1 MPEIID
7 KFEFEELKKRIL
19 KKYKDDSDILKMIE
33 QIKTG
38 IVWEKNDEKINGN
51 VFEEVTEKR
60 IEGNKEKEK
69 SGLDRP
75 KSK

>member
-38 IVWEKNDEKINGN
+38 IVWEKNDEKN
-51 VFEEVTEKR
+51 
-60 IEGNKEKEK
+60 
-69 SGLDRP
+69 
-75 KSK
+75 